1 MPSTHRLR
9 RGLHGYLI
17 RIAPHAFVREV
28 SALFQQT
35 AFAIG
40 VLVDISAFYYYT
52 DNSVCLSQARVWPF
66 SQRLHR

>member
-1 MPSTHRLR
+1 MPSVHSLQ

-17 RIAPHAFVREV
+17 RIAPHAFVLEV
-28 SALFQQT
+28 SAMFQQT

-52 DNSVCLSQARVWPF
+52 DNSVCLSHAQVWKF
-66 SQRLHR
+66 SWQLHR